1 MGPIKVD
8 LATPEVIAK
17 TEAEAAAKAPQVAQ
31 SAAARIKQ
39 YVEEGRLFQSDEA
52 VSTLAAKEADD
63 DSKSAA
69 EAALTL
75 EAEQAAA
82 EALEATQPAK
92 ISGER
97 AKEHAGNLFESKVSL
112 SALAAATIAEAA
124 TTEAEKQYE
133 LEKIE
138 TAKRLAEEERLAELQ
153 RIAEEERRMEAARIA
168 EAKRLMEEQRIAEE
182 NRRAEL
188 ERIQMAERLAE
199 AKRIEEER
207 KRVEA
212 EKLAKYKRIEEAK
225 HTAYEEAI
233 ATEASS
239 IAGNDPPAFYGGR
252 KNVQIQQI
260 QKFLIEN
267 IPYMTIKNLLNDNI
281 PYVQMDLTARE
292 VSKLKGNIFI
302 RKDNT

>member
-1 MGPIKVD
+1 M
-8 LATPEVIAK
+8 
-17 TEAEAAAKAPQVAQ
+17 
-31 SAAARIKQ
+31 
-39 YVEEGRLFQSDEA
+39 FQSDEA

-138 TAKRLAEEERLAELQ
+138 TAKRLAEEDQLARGPEHESNRSIDQLIPVDDASQ
-153 RIAEEERRMEAARIA
+153 LRSIEAMLGKANNMNYKHIPAPISKAIIETNDKEQNEIDDPPTEEE
-168 EAKRLMEEQRIAEE
+168 
-182 NRRAEL
+182 
-188 ERIQMAERLAE
+188 
-199 AKRIEEER
+199 
-207 KRVEA
+207 V
-212 EKLAKYKRIEEAK
+212 
-225 HTAYEEAI
+225 
-233 ATEASS
+233 
-239 IAGNDPPAFYGGR
+239 R
-252 KNVQIQQI
+252 KN
-260 QKFLIEN
+260 
-267 IPYMTIKNLLNDNI
+267 
-281 PYVQMDLTARE
+281 
-292 VSKLKGNIFI
+292 
-302 RKDNT
+302 